1 MSENSIKSSTEAL
14 IFASGDPVETDRI
27 CEVLGIKAE
36 QVASAVN
43 ELNKGYEKSESAL
56 RIIKLNDS
64 YQLVTESKYA
74 PEIRKMLEIQR
85 NTPLSPAAFEVLAV
99 IAYNQPVTRAFI
111 EQVRGVD
118 CSGVV
123 SSLVEKG
130 LIEERGR
137 LELPGRP
144 LIYGTTD
151 SFLRCFGIESLDE
164 LPELPKKTAEEQEML
179 TGEDDGQV
187 EIDEI
192 ISQPR
197 SNNTEAATEEQT
209 I

>member
-1 MSENSIKSSTEAL
+1 MNENTIKASVEAL
-14 IFASGDPVETDRI
+14 IFASGEPLETDRI
-27 CEVLGIKAE
+27 CEILGVTAE
-36 QVASAVN
+36 EVVAAVA
-43 ELNKGYEKSESAL
+43 ELNNGYEKSDGAL

-64 YQLVTESKYA
+64 YQFVTQSRHA
-74 PEIRKMLEIQR
+74 QEIRNMLEIQR

-99 IAYNQPVTRAFI
+99 VAYNQPVTRAFI

-151 SFLRCFGIESLDE
+151 SFLRCFGIESLDD
-164 LPELPKKTAEEQEML
+164 LPELPKKATEEQEQL
-179 TGEDDGQV
+179 TGEDDNQV
-187 EIDEI
+187 ELDEI
-192 ISQPR
+192 ISKPK
-197 SNNTEAATEEQT
+197 S
-209 I
+209 

>member
-1 MSENSIKSSTEAL
+1 MSENAIKPSIEAL
-14 IFASGDPVETDRI
+14 IFASGEPVGTDRI
-27 CEVLGIKAE
+27 CEILGITAE
-36 QVASAVN
+36 QVAQAVI
-43 ELNKGYEKSESAL
+43 ELNKGFEKNDSAL
-56 RIIKLNDS
+56 RIIKLNDN
-64 YQLVTESKYA
+64 YQFTTESRFA

-99 IAYNQPVTRAFI
+99 VAYNQPVTRAFI

-151 SFLRCFGIESLDE
+151 SFLRCFGIESLDD
-164 LPELPKKTAEEQEML
+164 LPELPKKTTEEQEQL

-192 ISQPR
+192 ISQPH
-197 SNNTEAATEEQT
+197 E
-209 I
+209 

>member
-1 MSENSIKSSTEAL
+1 MTENPIKASVEAL
-14 IFASGDPVETDRI
+14 IFASGEPAETDRI
-27 CEVLGIKAE
+27 CEALSITAE
-36 QVASAVN
+36 QVAQAVN
-43 ELNKGYEKSESAL
+43 ELNKGYEKNDSAL
-56 RIIKLNDS
+56 RIIKLNDN
-64 YQLVTESKYA
+64 YQFITESRFA

-85 NTPLSPAAFEVLAV
+85 NIPLSPAAFEVLAV
-99 IAYNQPVTRAFI
+99 VAYNQPVTRAFI

-144 LIYGTTD
+144 LIYGTTNG
-151 SFLRCFGIESLDE
+151 FLRSFGIESLDD
-164 LPELPKKTAEEQEML
+164 LPELPKKVAEEQEKL
-179 TGEDDGQV
+179 TGDDDGQV

-192 ISQPR
+192 ISRPSQ
-197 SNNTEAATEEQT
+197 SVSAE
-209 I
+209 